1 MDLLQGLPGSAAVVL
16 LCALLFAEEAG
27 VPLPFLPGDMLLV
40 VSGLLIATGTVNP
53 LISVP
58 LTFVAIVAGAIVGYS
73 WARRMGARGLRSLA
87 ERLHAVK
94 ALDRV
99 SERLRSAGAAR
110 IAISRLM
117 PGLRIYTTLVAGAVG
132 IRQRDFLLGAIP
144 AAALWVGSFTLL
156 GALVGVPAEQVL
168 RNVDQLAVRGAAL
181 LLVGAGAYLAALHVP
196 AAASR
201 LAISRGSRS
210 WRLPAALAVDLGIVG
225 SIAAGLGLVAR
236 LVFHTEDP
244 NGFFDSLAI
253 FAVLALAYIFVS
265 RRGVGATAG
274 EAMLAVNYRPTT

>member
-1 MDLLQGLPGSAAVVL
+1 
-16 LCALLFAEEAG
+16 
-27 VPLPFLPGDMLLV
+27 
-40 VSGLLIATGTVNP
+40 
-53 LISVP
+53 
-58 LTFVAIVAGAIVGYS
+58 
-73 WARRMGARGLRSLA
+73 
-87 ERLHAVK
+87 
-94 ALDRV
+94 
-99 SERLRSAGAAR
+99 
-110 IAISRLM
+110 M

-181 LLVGAGAYLAALHVP
+181 VLVGAGAYLAALHVP